1 VLSEKKFL
9 TEHTEFTERG
19 LYMKE
24 SKKQET
30 RESEMDGE
38 TVLPEGWVETNFDSI
53 LISIRNGIS
62 EQQNKSG
69 IGIPVTR
76 IESIS
81 EGVLNTERIGYVENF
96 PENKKA
102 QYELKKGDI
111 LFSHINSPI
120 HLGKTAII
128 NILEF
133 KLYHGTNLLLLRT
146 VPFDYLANYF
156 ELYCR
161 FFREKGGFSKE
172 AQHAVN
178 QSSLNQKKIKNF
190 PLPLPPLNEQKRIVA
205 KLDSIMP
212 RIDSVKER
220 LEKIPVILKR
230 FRQSVLTA
238 AVTGKL
244 TEKWREEHPDVESAE
259 VLLERIREERL
270 KRYEKECEEAK
281 KKGERKPNKLPS
293 NINYRDFDIDLPEK
307 WIGTSPEHLA
317 SPDKYALAIGPF
329 GSNLKVSDYVE
340 NGVPIVF
347 VKNIKSE
354 NFLKDRKYVSKE
366 KAAELSQHIVKS
378 GDLLITKMGTPPGD
392 CCIYHDLEDAI
403 ITSDCLKFSTW
414 NEFVESKFY
423 KVVINSNIV
432 RRQLIEIT
440 QGVAQ
445 QKISLE
451 RFKSI
456 TLPLPPLEE
465 QKEIVRQVD
474 KLFALA
480 DKVEDHYKKAKLRV
494 DKLSQSVLA
503 KAFRGELV
511 PQDPNDEPAEKLLE
525 RILEEK
531 KRLEDN
537 VKLPSASGKKKIV
550 KKKFGK

>member
-1 VLSEKKFL
+1 
-9 TEHTEFTERG
+9 
-19 LYMKE
+19 
-24 SKKQET
+24 
-30 RESEMDGE
+30 MDGE
-38 TVLPEGWVETNFDSI
+38 TVLPEGWVETKLDDIAEWS
-53 LISIRNGIS
+53 SGGTP
-62 EQQNKSG
+62 KS
-69 IGIPVTR
+69 
-76 IESIS
+76 
-81 EGVLNTERIGYVENF
+81 TEPKFYG
-96 PENKKA
+96 
-102 QYELKKGDI
+102 GDI
-111 LFSHINSPI
+111 PWLIIADLNNSI
-120 HLGKTAII
+120 VTKST
-128 NILEF
+128 
-133 KLYHGTNLLLLRT
+133 
-146 VPFDYLANYF
+146 
-156 ELYCR
+156 
-161 FFREKGGFSKE
+161 
-172 AQHAVN
+172 
-178 QSSLNQKKIKNF
+178 KKINQLGLENSSAKWVEIGSVMIAIYGSIGKLGIAGIRCTTNQAIAFTTKIWGEISNKYIFYYLKYNEPELLNIGQGGAQKNISQRILKEF
-190 PLPLPPLNEQKRIVA
+190 PFKLPPLNEQKRIVA

-525 RILEEK
+525 RIH
-531 KRLEDN
+531 
-537 VKLPSASGKKKIV
+537 VASGIT
-550 KKKFGK
+550 FHGLQ